1 MRIVKFDK
9 LGCFKY
15 SNEKLNQAHNFDG
28 QISEDIKIY
37 RRETIFDEQYKII
50 KSLNK
55 NEIGNTYDVLVEGY
69 DRNKNMYVSRNYK
82 NARDIDDFIYFK
94 TSDDII
100 SGEYRKDKITDAID
114 YDLIGEIYE
123 D

>member
-1 MRIVKFDK
+1 MTERVDTTFIF
-9 LGCFKY
+9 
-15 SNEKLNQAHNFDG
+15 
-28 QISEDIKIY
+28 SENTP
-37 RRETIFDEQYKII
+37 RN
-50 KSLNK
+50 LK
-55 NEIGNTYDVLVEGY
+55 NGNL
-69 DRNKNMYVSRNYK
+69 
-82 NARDIDDFIYFK
+82 ARDIDDFIYFK